1 MRRALAVSTAV
12 LALAVGVLVGSAPP
26 ASAGDPVKDRKAAQQ
41 RANAA
46 AARFA
51 KASSDLARVERQLA
65 QLEAKAEATQAKV
78 DGLQQQVRSV
88 AVNAYIRGSDPG
100 AGALVM
106 GDDINQTAR
115 GQALARFATL
125 GDTDSIDAYRAARED
140 LDANH
145 DALASQLAGR
155 RDAVSK
161 LRKQKAAAYAELQ
174 KLAAA
179 ERAYLAKLE
188 AQRKAAAAR
197 RGRVSSRSASAS
209 AAGATASTAGR
220 AVGVIASGNWVC
232 PVQGPRAFSNDW
244 GQPRSGGRRHQ
255 GNDIL
260 SPRGT
265 PVVANVGGSVQQHR
279 SSLGGLSY
287 YLHGDDG
294 NTYYGAH
301 LSGYAASGRVSAGTV
316 IGYVGDTGNA
326 RGTPHLHFEIHVG
339 GGTAVN
345 PYATL
350 RTYC

>member
-1 MRRALAVSTAV
+1 VRRALAVSAAV
-12 LALAVGVLVGSAPP
+12 LALAVGVLVVSAPP

-46 AARFA
+46 AARVA

-78 DGLQQQVRSV
+78 DGLQQQVRAV

-125 GDTDSIDAYRAARED
+125 GDTDAIDAYRAARED

-145 DALASQLAGR
+145 DVMASQLKGR
-155 RDAVSK
+155 RDAVAK

-174 KLAAA
+174 KLAAV

-197 RGRVSSRSASAS
+197 RGRVSSRSAGAGSTSA
-209 AAGATASTAGR
+209 R
-220 AVGVIASGNWVC
+220 AVGVIASGSWVC

-260 SPRGT
+260 APRGT

-301 LSGYAASGRVSAGTV
+301 LSGYAAGGRVSAGTV

-339 GGTAVN
+339 GGAAVN

>member
-1 MRRALAVSTAV
+1 MRRALAVASAV
-12 LALAVGVLVGSAPP
+12 LALAAGMLVGSASP
-26 ASAGDPVKDRKAAQQ
+26 AAAGDPVKDRKAAQQ

-51 KASSDLARVERQLA
+51 KASSDLARVERQLT
-65 QLEAKAEATQAKV
+65 QLEAKSQATQAKV

-100 AGALVM
+100 AGLVM
-106 GDDINQTAR
+106 GTDINQAAR
-115 GQALARFATL
+115 NQALARFATL
-125 GDTDSIDAYRAARED
+125 GDTDAIDAYRAARED
-140 LDANH
+140 LDASQN
-145 DALASQLAGR
+145 AVASQLAGR
-155 RDAVSK
+155 RDAVAK

-179 ERAYLAKLE
+179 EKAYLAKLE
-188 AQRKAAAAR
+188 AQRRAAAAR
-197 RGRVSSRSASAS
+197 RGRLSSRSTSTR
-209 AAGATASTAGR
+209 AGTAGR
-220 AVGVIASGNWVC
+220 VVGVIASGNWVC

-260 SPRGT
+260 ARRGT

-316 IGYVGDTGNA
+316 VGYVGDTGNA
-326 RGTPHLHFEIHVG
+326 RGTPHLHFEIHIG
-339 GGTAVN
+339 GGAAVN

-350 RTYC
+350 RANC